1 LAGESVLENPRAII
15 RTLRRFLCFI
25 AFFAP
30 ISGIPPQGGILLRKA
45 PNPSPEVAGR
55 QNACLAAVFLSLLGT
70 LLFAAQASGAA
81 ALGDALASASTTGT
95 QAVTSVAQPVRAAT
109 ADVEGAT
116 APATRT
122 IQQTSSSA
130 PSTAAKATST
140 TSTGQV
146 ASATAGAGEVVRQ
159 VGSTTASAGEVVRQV
174 GWTTASTGQVV
185 RQVGSTT
192 TSAGQIVRQVGATT
206 ASAGGQVVRQLGATT
221 SSAGQ
226 VVRQLGATTSSA
238 GQVVRQ
244 LGSDSGSAGETVG
257 RLVAGAGLV
266 TQASSAVTG
275 KLGMSPAGIDIL
287 ERPGATGS
295 GAPVDNG
302 PRASRPSPQPSGT
315 SPWDPQ
321 SRALAAPGDP
331 RFGAAPPSPYAAP
344 AGAAAGFDPN
354 SARWRCAG
362 HGICAG
368 ALTSAGFSPLSMLNA
383 DVPAAAL
390 ALDRSL
396 ASPELAA
403 AARERA
409 PSPLPP
415 PEPAA
420 TPGGVPLAGAGSGF
434 SVAFLLALAGLLL
447 LGAPPTIRRLRLSG
461 DTWSR
466 APFLLILERPD

>member
-1 LAGESVLENPRAII
+1 M
-15 RTLRRFLCFI
+15 
-25 AFFAP
+25 
-30 ISGIPPQGGILLRKA
+30 LRKA

-55 QNACLAAVFLSLLGT
+55 QNACLAAVFLGLLGT

-81 ALGDALASASTTGT
+81 PLGDALASASTTST

-122 IQQTSSSA
+122 IQQTSSSTS
-130 PSTAAKATST
+130 STAAKATST

-159 VGSTTASAGEVVRQV
+159 VGSTTAGAGQVVQQV
-174 GWTTASTGQVV
+174 GATTASASRVV
-185 RQVGSTT
+185 SQVGSTT

-221 SSAGQ
+221 SSAGE
-226 VVRQLGATTSSA
+226 VVR
-238 GQVVRQ
+238 R
-244 LGSDSGSAGETVG
+244 LGSDSGSVGETVG

-275 KLGMSPAGIDIL
+275 KLGISPAGIDIL

-302 PRASRPSPQPSGT
+302 PRSSRPSPQPSGT
-315 SPWDPQ
+315 SSRYSQ

-368 ALTSAGFSPLSMLNA
+368 ALTSAGLSPLSMLNA
-383 DVPAAAL
+383 DLPVAAL

-396 ASPELAA
+396 ASPEFA

-409 PSPLPP
+409 PTPLPQ
-415 PEPAA
+415 PEPAP

-447 LGAPPTIRRLRLSG
+447 LGAPPTIRRLRPSG
-461 DTWSR
+461 DTWGR